1 MAAKD
6 KSVDSKVQSFV
17 KRKIE
22 VMNQPSELKWTTD
35 FNLTDGTYKIAGHL
49 TTKQIDT
56 TNPDMVEAFWIEMDD
71 FPNDLDGSGNAQITI
86 TDNTAGVNTNRGTA
100 RIPIYWL
107 IDSAGNQR
115 NPAAVAVTV
124 QLTSVSGGDTVQSIN
139 GIQGLGS
146 PVMLQGKF

>member
-56 TNPDMVEAFWIEMDD
+56 TNPDMVEAVIKQMGDM
-71 FPNDLDGSGNAQITI
+71 LRT
-86 TDNTAGVNTNRGTA
+86 
-100 RIPIYWL
+100 
-107 IDSAGNQR
+107 
-115 NPAAVAVTV
+115 AVAEAMKKQKAWAKANPDQAELDV
-124 QLTSVSGGDTVQSIN
+124 
-139 GIQGLGS
+139 
-146 PVMLQGKF
+146 